1 MRIQKKPVVDLGC
14 CNQCGVCIDLAPHAF
29 EINDAGYV
37 DVRPLDR
44 YEDDE
49 DILEAVK
56 NCPQDCISWE

>member
-1 MRIQKKPVVDLGC
+1 MKTQKKPVIDLGC
-14 CNQCGVCIDLAPHAF
+14 CNLCEVCIDLAPHAF

-37 DVRPLDR
+37 DVLPLDS

>member
-1 MRIQKKPVVDLGC
+1 MKIQKKPVIDLGC
-14 CNQCGVCIDLAPHAF
+14 CNQCEVCIDLAPHAF
-29 EINDAGYV
+29 KMIEAGYV
-37 DVRPLDR
+37 DVLSLDS

>member
-1 MRIQKKPVVDLGC
+1 MKTQKKPVIDIGC
-14 CNQCGVCIDLAPHAF
+14 CNLCEVCIDLAPHAF

-37 DVRPLDR
+37 DVLPLDN

>member
-1 MRIQKKPVVDLGC
+1 MNIQKKPVIDLGC
-14 CNQCGVCIDLAPHAF
+14 CNQCGVCVDLAPHAF

-37 DVRPLDR
+37 DIRSLDS

-56 NCPQDCISWE
+56 NCPKDGISWE

>member
-1 MRIQKKPVVDLGC
+1 MKTQKKPVIDLGC
-14 CNQCGVCIDLAPHAF
+14 CNLCEVCIDLAPHAF
-29 EINDAGYV
+29 KINDAGYV
-37 DVRPLDR
+37 DVLSLDS

>member
-1 MRIQKKPVVDLGC
+1 
-14 CNQCGVCIDLAPHAF
+14 
-29 EINDAGYV
+29 V
-37 DVRPLDR
+37 DVQSLDS